1 MVEPHPPRIS
11 LDSVDEAIVTLLQ
24 GDGRSSYGAIG
35 RAVGLSEAAAR
46 QRVNRLRESGVMRI
60 VAITDPVQLGR
71 GVVGTL
77 GIRVSG
83 DTRVVAAR
91 LAEVEAI
98 EYVVITAGSFDL
110 LAEIVCASE
119 DELLTVINEQ
129 VRSIPAVRETETFMH
144 LRTEKNVFAWGQ
156 RLSKR

>member
-1 MVEPHPPRIS
+1 VAERRPTPIA
-11 LDSVDEAIVTLLQ
+11 LDSVDEAIVALLQ
-24 GDGRSSYGAIG
+24 DDGRRSYGAIG

-46 QRVNRLRESGVMRI
+46 QRVNRLRDSGVMRI
-60 VAITDPVQLGR
+60 VAITDPLQLGR

-77 GIRVSG
+77 GIRVTG

-91 LAEVEAI
+91 LALVEAI

-110 LAEIVCASE
+110 IAEIVCATE

-129 VRSIPAVRETETFMH
+129 VRSIPEVRETETFMH

-156 RLSKR
+156 RFSKS